1 MKIENFSGF
10 GAPVPKT
17 PEGRG
22 VAIAFAAVGIPL
34 HLLLVLNIGMAI
46 AAKLHSVANR
56 KPKTDNESQG
66 ESGNEISKTESKIDE
81 SYHRSNG
88 IFSASRHK
96 RTGSE
101 PIGRQAL
108 NNIAN
113 QTGFR
118 LDQSKEIKYF
128 YITETDPKQTMV
140 NNESQDIDEKT
151 KWSETNGKANDDSN
165 DVQHVTPKLLKWFP
179 FIGIFVYFVM
189 GVLLFGVARCHSFSD
204 SLMFPL
210 EFTVA
215 GGVALTP
222 GYVRVLY
229 ALYLEGAVM
238 WTAIT
243 VSVLQVSAT
252 QGLTNIGLKYNLLTN
267 SR

>member
-1 MKIENFSGF
+1 
-10 GAPVPKT
+10 
-17 PEGRG
+17 
-22 VAIAFAAVGIPL
+22 
-34 HLLLVLNIGMAI
+34 MAI
-46 AAKLHSVANR
+46 AAKLHSIANR

-88 IFSASRHK
+88 IFSTSRHK

-108 NNIAN
+108 NNMAN

-128 YITETDPKQTMV
+128 YITETDPKQTM
-140 NNESQDIDEKT
+140 NNENGDGNEKT
-151 KWSETNGKANDDSN
+151 KWSETNDKAEDCNDM
-165 DVQHVTPKLLKWFP
+165 QYVTPKLLKWFP
-179 FIGIFVYFVM
+179 FIGIFIYFVM

-229 ALYLEGAVM
+229 ALYLEGAVV